1 MKKCLD
7 LESSLDK
14 KSNSAILFAGA
25 IRLLNFS
32 KFTHKIKITL
42 QGYCGSHV
50 KQSEL
55 TRVLTIC
62 SSGLQFL
69 SSLPDLRLGML
80 WWSKRPFLKLIH
92 NWVFVSP
99 LVISAQTYQA
109 LWSKSLSPALD
120 EVLPPNLRYQGKQRA
135 LHHCYSPQS
144 LMGSYCSWARI
155 KAECRGHSTAELR
168 NCRFFLV
175 SSIIQRLFEKIVFH
189 LKSTWDI
196 GKLLRLNCFLP
207 DRPLFEIL
215 HLCT

>member
-1 MKKCLD
+1 MKKCFD

-14 KSNSAILFAGA
+14 KSNSVILFAGA

-42 QGYCGSHV
+42 QAYCGSHV

-99 LVISAQTYQA
+99 LVISTQTYQA

-144 LMGSYCSWARI
+144 LMGVTA
-155 KAECRGHSTAELR
+155 AEQELR
-168 NCRFFLV
+168 PNAEAILQQSWETAVFFLV
-175 SSIIQRLFEKIVFH
+175 SSIIQRIFEKIVFH
-189 LKSTWDI
+189 LKSTWDT

>member
-25 IRLLNFS
+25 VRLLNFS
-32 KFTHKIKITL
+32 QFTHKIKIIL

-55 TRVLTIC
+55 NRVLTIC

-69 SSLPDLRLGML
+69 PSLPDHSVGML
-80 WWSKRPFLKLIH
+80 SWSKRPFLKLIH

-99 LVISAQTYQA
+99 LVISAQTYQT
-109 LWSKSLSPALD
+109 LWSKSLGPALD
-120 EVLPPNLRYQGKQRA
+120 EVLSPNLRYQGKQSSA
-135 LHHCYSPQS
+135 SLLLCYSPRS

-155 KAECRGHSTAELR
+155 QAECRGHSTAELR
-168 NCRFFLV
+168 NCSFFLDFLNNSEPLWENRV
-175 SSIIQRLFEKIVFH
+175 PPEIHLRHRETLKTKLF
-189 LKSTWDI
+189 SA
-196 GKLLRLNCFLP
+196 R
-207 DRPLFEIL
+207 
-215 HLCT
+215 